1 MQFVCIVLGFLFAG
15 IFVNRSYFDW
25 EETPVITTLDSIAA
39 PIELIQFPTVT
50 VCRKEFKPPDN
61 WVLLENILNNVA
73 FECYLNGVWS
83 GDGQFHACNETEN
96 LRQDFEDLINPVAKI
111 FKNWAYNPDYADI
124 PLLQYADPDGITLLN
139 YQQLETEV
147 TNQVINKTLSIKLLQ
162 DLAYNCTACKAS
174 IEEVLSIYTDLP
186 EFGLFSNNEF
196 ICSKRCESMKANIIK
211 KALQHLGNM
220 VYIDYQQPFGSFMVN
235 FAHLD
240 KTQSQTFDTTE
251 TPALTRD
258 LCKLLKPKDKLL
270 HEYFKQLSR
279 SIGLNESELI
289 SLYDLP
295 AIVATLDFIDIES
308 PKFPQS
314 YLYSRCN
321 MKPNYT
327 KDNEENCQTF
337 WCQIK
342 ADLRWDD
349 VKKCQDYWTSF
360 INNPT
365 TGNYRI

>member
-1 MQFVCIVLGFLFAG
+1 M
-15 IFVNRSYFDW
+15 
-25 EETPVITTLDSIAA
+25 TTLDSIAA

-50 VCRKEFKPPDN
+50 VCRNEFKPPDN

-83 GDGQFHACNETEN
+83 GDGLYHACNETEK
-96 LRQDFEDLINPVAKI
+96 LRQDFEELINPVAKT
-111 FKNWAYNPDYADI
+111 FKNWAYNPVYADL

-174 IEEVLSIYTDLP
+174 LEEVLSIYTDLP
-186 EFGLFSNNEF
+186 EFGLFSNNVF

-220 VYIDYQQPFGSFMVN
+220 IYIDHQQPFGSFMVN

-240 KTQSQTFDTTE
+240 KKQSQTFDTTE

-279 SIGLNESELI
+279 SIGLNESEII

-295 AIVATLDFIDIES
+295 AIVATLDFKDIES

-321 MKPNYT
+321 MKLNNT

-342 ADLRWDD
+342 TDLIWDNI
-349 VKKCQDYWTSF
+349 KKCQDYWTDF

-365 TGNYRI
+365 TGNIQDLSSVSHIESLEALLSSKFFSPP